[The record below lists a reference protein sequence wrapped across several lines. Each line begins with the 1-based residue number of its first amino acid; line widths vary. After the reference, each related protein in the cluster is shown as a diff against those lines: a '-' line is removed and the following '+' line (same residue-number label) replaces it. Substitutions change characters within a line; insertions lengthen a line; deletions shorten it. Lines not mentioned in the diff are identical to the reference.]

1 MSEEAM
7 QYARLASTVV
17 GLLMCLACW
26 RWKNV
31 GRLLFVVLFVWA
43 GQLNLRTA
51 LHNPTDY
58 LNYAPLAPAA
68 AYRDFILGPFA
79 RHIALVVVPIALG
92 QLAIALFIALRGPA
106 VRLGLAGAVLFLL
119 GMVPLGIGSGFPAPL
134 VMAFAAALLWRFDYP
149 RSLPSEMRGWV
160 QRARN

>member
-26 RWKNV
+26 RWSNV
-31 GRLLFVVLFVWA
+31 GRLLFVLLFVWA
-43 GQLNLRTA
+43 GQINLRTA

-58 LNYAPLAPAA
+58 LNYAPLAPVA

-79 RHIALVVVPIALG
+79 QHIALFVIPVALG

-106 VRLGLAGAVLFLL
+106 VRLGLAGAILFLL
-119 GMVPLGIGSGFPAPL
+119 GITPLGIGSGFPAPL
-134 VMAFAAALLWRFDYP
+134 VMALAAALLWRFDYP
-149 RSLPSEMRGWV
+149 RSLPTEMRSWV
-160 QRARN
+160 QRARS